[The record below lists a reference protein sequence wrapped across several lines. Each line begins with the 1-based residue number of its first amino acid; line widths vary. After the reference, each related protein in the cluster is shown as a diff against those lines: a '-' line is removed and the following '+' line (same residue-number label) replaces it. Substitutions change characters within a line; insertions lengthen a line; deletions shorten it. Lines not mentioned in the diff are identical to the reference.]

1 MLKETLV
8 KIKLTRTIHKISA
21 STKIIILIALH
32 LIFIFINVYYL
43 YEFTKI
49 TEFDAKTINEVGYIR
64 GSIQKIIKLET
75 NDISA
80 DQDIDK
86 IDKYMTIYLH
96 IENPDKFLKELQQLK
111 NHWEEIKIIIYDYR
125 TSKDIETKK
134 KFIIK
139 SEDIWNYANNT
150 VFIAQIGAEEKHLL
164 FSKIYYIL
172 AIDFLLVLFILYIIY
187 TIIKLKM
194 EEQSR
199 LDSLTK
205 VFNRHVYYE
214 EMKIEMS
221 RSNRYNIPLSLIL
234 LDIDFFKKINDTYGH
249 DRGDMVLIKLS
260 NLIKLNIREED
271 TFCRIGGEEF
281 IIIAPNINSED
292 AINFAEKLRRIVQE
306 YDFGTVGEVT
316 ISIGVSTQNKN
327 DTGETLFKKVDEAV
341 YISKNN
347 GRNKVSFI

>member
-1 MLKETLV
+1 M
-8 KIKLTRTIHKISA
+8 KIKLIRAIHKISA
-21 STKIIILIALH
+21 STKIIILISLH
-32 LIFIFINVYYL
+32 LIFIFTNVYYL
-43 YEFTKI
+43 YKFIKV

-75 NDISA
+75 NDINA

-86 IDKYMTIYLH
+86 IDKYLTIYLH
-96 IENPDKFLKELQQLK
+96 IKNPDKFFKELEQLK

-125 TSKDIETKK
+125 TSKDIEKKK

-172 AIDFLLVLFILYIIY
+172 ILDFLLVLFILYIIY
-187 TIIKLKM
+187 AIIKLKM

-199 LDSLTK
+199 IDSLTRI
-205 VFNRHVYYE
+205 FNRHVYYE
-214 EMKIEMS
+214 EIKIEMS

-234 LDIDFFKKINDTYGH
+234 FDIDFFKKINDTYGH
-249 DRGDMVLIKLS
+249 DKGDMVLSKLS
-260 NLIKLNIREED
+260 NIIKLNIREED
-271 TFCRIGGEEF
+271 TFCRMGGEEF
-281 IIIAPNINSED
+281 IIIAPNTNSED
-292 AINFAEKLRRIVQE
+292 AINFSEKLRKIVEE
-306 YDFGTVGEVT
+306 YDFEMVGKVT

-327 DTGETLFKKVDEAV
+327 DTAETLFKRVDEAI